1 MKIIILDDYQ
11 DAVRRLSC
19 FAKLARHEVSI
30 FNGTVRQEEVLAERL
45 VDAEAVVLIR
55 ERTRITGSLLERLP
69 GLRLISQ
76 TAKAGAHIDLDAC
89 TRHGVAVAS
98 GYGSPHSTV
107 ELTWGLIL
115 AAMRHIPLENRR
127 LREGHWQ
134 TTLGTGLR

>member
-30 FNGTVRQEEVLAERL
+30 FNDTVRQEEVLAERL
-45 VDAEAVVLIR
+45 ADAEAVVLIR

-127 LREGHWQ
+127 LREGRWQ
-134 TTLGTGLR
+134 TTT